1 MINRLQFLHKSELF
15 ETREKAI
22 EFLDGLRI
30 TRPSL
35 FAEPVVVRYGNE
47 KEPNVILA
55 IGATGS
61 GTSQPTLDTSYF
73 IIDAQGIK
81 DDIQE
86 KYNEIEHALAKLAFA
101 VVDTDTLDLE
111 KIETEDSTALKGNVK
126 VPEEVV
132 INGSNITN
140 IIKTNKDGLYSYVN
154 LKFDDKTNTFTF
166 QVNENVNTF
175 SIPVIESGK
184 YDISKEA
191 IVFTFTDG
199 TTTEVDVDDLIDEWT
214 TEEENSETP
223 IVLTKER
230 HTDENTDMDDRN
242 KDHWKDVLKADVRI
256 APDKEHNILKKT
268 DDGRNLYVQGT
279 ADNIFFKDGKNVKEA
294 IEAINTEVSSAY
306 TGNIIF
312 KDYANNGNYNGIAA
326 NVDVEYKKETN
337 ILVFKRSDNNGQIVS
352 KEFKLNSAAF
362 IDDIS
367 YDTVNEK
374 ITIRY
379 KDEEGKVHLTDIDLS
394 TLLDDWVTNS
404 DGHNVELNKQIKH
417 GDKDVLTAD
426 VKLTAK
432 TNDNYQILEERDN
445 KLYVRGTADNIVYD
459 TEKGETV
466 KSAFERIE
474 NELQTESDRSVSAE
488 KALSSSV
495 DTINSTIGSGF
506 TTLKTETITDK
517 FTSLSGKVDNEISER
532 KESDENFKKSIE
544 TLTESA
550 ETANTN
556 ITNLY
561 NGLGDDYIGNNDSH
575 TAENTVTNRLHRLE
589 VSATTADANI
599 KELSSKAANLTSSAE
614 TSNAKNLELTNSA
627 STLFEKADALDDKI
641 DAVSGS
647 AHFEVGDTDT
657 VAMSKNADVTSH
669 TVTANVKVSSKEKNT
684 ILVDGNNGLYA
695 SLDYDANRNVIIISD
710 TNSDTHKKEIQ
721 LNSVS
726 VIEYMRYDKAREVI
740 VIGYKSNAS
749 LSETNTL
756 EIPITDVLSEW
767 ETNNNSHS
775 VRLVRTQHSVNGTD
789 ELSGDVVLATEGNYT
804 DNLIKLVTT
813 TAYDEEMKG
822 LYVSGDKVNE
832 SARGIATEEAKAAA
846 DKALVDAKSYTDSV
860 HDTVKSEINTANEN
874 GVSEANTYTDNK
886 LERYDHNLHDELST
900 ISASTV
906 NQAVTTASAY
916 TDNKVSG
923 VDTKAQGYASD
934 AEINSKNY
942 ADRLRQTSKDEIS
955 GLTTS
960 LQQMIISES
969 NERASGITDV
979 SNKVS
984 QETSARTAADDLINS
999 KLASETSARQTADN
1013 TLQTNIDNEVSNR
1026 TASDTTLQSNI
1037 NTEILDR
1044 TNADNR
1050 LEGLITTT
1058 ANEVKGYAD
1067 TKATGAIE
1075 SAKTYTN
1082 SVHDL
1087 IKGEIN
1093 TAKENGISE
1102 ASAYTDNRFK
1112 AYDHTLHD
1120 ELSTLSANT
1129 VNQAVTTSNAY
1140 TDNKVSDADTKS
1152 QGYASDAEI
1161 NSKNYADRLRQ
1172 TSKDEISQAKTS
1184 LSQMIGTETSER
1196 TKAITDVNNKVDKE
1210 TKDRTA
1216 ADDLINTN
1224 LKNETSA
1231 RVTADT
1237 NLQSTIDKEVSN
1249 RAKADTTLQTNIDN
1263 EVSYRTS
1270 ADTTLQANINN
1281 EASERSKAD
1290 TNLQSNITAESTA
1303 RENNDNRLEGLIT
1316 TTANQVKAYADTKAS
1331 DALGKAK
1338 DYTDAKNVS
1347 LSGAIKTYVDNEV
1360 GDITLVGNT
1369 TKTATV
1375 SVKDKKIAADVK
1387 IASGDKNRIVAN
1399 ADGLYVGDIS
1409 AGYNAQTN
1417 TLTINGLNGQ
1427 PVLTQKLNS
1436 ASFIDSINY
1445 DESTHY
1451 LNIVYHTTEESS
1463 ATTVNVNLTDLIKD
1477 TKADETSN
1485 TPIEITVSATSEN
1498 GVSVNKI
1505 KGDVNIANNVAGN
1518 ILKTVS
1524 QNGKGALYADASSIL
1539 NDISALSATT
1549 KSLSTKNDG
1558 DKEEINNI
1566 ERSVGLDGEGKYV
1579 PSNNPYI
1586 SGATS
1591 LTDADDKLANAVSK
1605 VDESINSLML
1615 GSKTYSVNVF
1625 TEKDDDTYA
1634 SLLKADVRLS
1644 VAKGQDESE
1653 LTRTEIPNANN
1664 YEGNLLQIIKAKS
1677 NGLQIELG
1685 NSINGLYFGGSI
1697 DYGMMEGDDNING

>member
-1 MINRLQFLHKSELF
+1 MINKLQFLHKSELF

-86 KYNEIEHALAKLAFA
+86 KYDEIEHALTKLAFA
-101 VVDTDTLDLE
+101 IADTDTLDLE
-111 KIETEDSTALKGNVK
+111 KIETEDSITLKGNVK
-126 VPEEVV
+126 VPEEVA
-132 INGSNITN
+132 INDSNITN

-199 TTTEVDVDDLIDEWT
+199 KTTEVDVDDLIDEWT
-214 TEEENSETP
+214 TEGENSETP

-230 HTDENTDMDDRN
+230 HTDKNTDMDDRN

-306 TGNIIF
+306 KGNIIF
-312 KDYANNGNYNGIAA
+312 KDYANNGDYNGIAA

-337 ILVFKRSDNNGQIVS
+337 TLIFKRSDNDGQIVS

-362 IDDIS
+362 VDDIS

-379 KDEEGKVHLTDIDLS
+379 KDEDGKEQKTDIDLS

-404 DGHNVELNKQIKH
+404 DGHNVELNKQVKA

-426 VKLTAK
+426 VKLTVK

-466 KSAFERIE
+466 KSAFERTE
-474 NELQTESDRSVSAE
+474 NELQTESDRAVSAE
-488 KALSSSV
+488 KTLSNSV

-532 KESDENFKKSIE
+532 RESDEKFTKSIE

-561 NGLGDDYIGNNDSH
+561 NGLGDDYNGNNDSH

-614 TSNAKNLELTNSA
+614 TSNAKNLELANSA
-627 STLFEKADALDDKI
+627 TTLFEKADALDDKI

-669 TVTANVKVSSKEKNT
+669 TVTANVKVSSKDKNT
-684 ILVDGNNGLYA
+684 ILVDGNNGLYV
-695 SLDYDANRNVIIISD
+695 SLDYDANRNAIIISD
-710 TNSDTHKKEIQ
+710 TNSDTHNREIQ

-756 EIPITDVLSEW
+756 EIPITDILSEW

-775 VRLVRTQHSVNGTD
+775 VRLVRTQHTVDGTD
-789 ELSGDVVLATEGNYT
+789 DLSGDVVLATEGNYT
-804 DNLIKLVTT
+804 DNLIKQVTT

-822 LYVSGDKVNE
+822 LYVSGNEINE
-832 SARGIATEEAKAAA
+832 SARGIAQEEAKAAA
-846 DKALVDAKSYTDSV
+846 DKALVDAKAYTDSV
-860 HDTVKSEINTANEN
+860 HETVKNEIKTAKEN
-874 GVSEANTYTDNK
+874 GVSDANAYTDNK
-886 LERYDHNLHDELST
+886 VERYNHDLHDELST
-900 ISASTV
+900 LSASTV
-906 NQAVTTASAY
+906 NQAVTTANGY
-916 TDNKVSG
+916 TDNKVSD
-923 VDTKAQGYASD
+923 VDTKAQGYASN
-934 AEINSKNY
+934 AETNSKNY

-955 GLTTS
+955 GLTTN
-960 LQQMIISES
+960 LHQMITSEA

-979 SNKVS
+979 SNRVS
-984 QETSARTAADDLINS
+984 QETSARTAADNLINS
-999 KLASETSARQTADN
+999 NLASEISDRQTADN
-1013 TLQTNIDNEVSNR
+1013 TLQTNINNEVSDRTAADSTLQSHIDTEVQNR
-1026 TASDTTLQSNI
+1026 SNEDSKLNTAISNETTAREQADNSIRTDFGASDTALDNKITAETAARTADTKTLSDKI
-1037 NTEILDR
+1037 AKEVTDR
-1044 TNADNR
+1044 TNADA
-1050 LEGLITTT
+1050 TTLQSAKDYSDSKDT
-1058 ANEVKGYAD
+1058 ELKTELKTYAD
-1067 TKATGAIE
+1067 DHISAASLNGGAT
-1075 SAKTYTN
+1075 
-1082 SVHDL
+1082 
-1087 IKGEIN
+1087 N
-1093 TAKENGISE
+1093 TAKVTIKDKLVTSDVIVSAMEGNIIKKSEDVAKGGIYANPASLTYQSATNSLTFTDENGVE
-1102 ASAYTDNRFK
+1102 
-1112 AYDHTLHD
+1112 
-1120 ELSTLSANT
+1120 
-1129 VNQAVTTSNAY
+1129 
-1140 TDNKVSDADTKS
+1140 
-1152 QGYASDAEI
+1152 
-1161 NSKNYADRLRQ
+1161 
-1172 TSKDEISQAKTS
+1172 
-1184 LSQMIGTETSER
+1184 
-1196 TKAITDVNNKVDKE
+1196 
-1210 TKDRTA
+1210 
-1216 ADDLINTN
+1216 
-1224 LKNETSA
+1224 
-1231 RVTADT
+1231 
-1237 NLQSTIDKEVSN
+1237 
-1249 RAKADTTLQTNIDN
+1249 
-1263 EVSYRTS
+1263 
-1270 ADTTLQANINN
+1270 
-1281 EASERSKAD
+1281 
-1290 TNLQSNITAESTA
+1290 
-1303 RENNDNRLEGLIT
+1303 
-1316 TTANQVKAYADTKAS
+1316 
-1331 DALGKAK
+1331 
-1338 DYTDAKNVS
+1338 
-1347 LSGAIKTYVDNEV
+1347 
-1360 GDITLVGNT
+1360 
-1369 TKTATV
+1369 
-1375 SVKDKKIAADVK
+1375 KI
-1387 IASGDKNRIVAN
+1387 I
-1399 ADGLYVGDIS
+1399 
-1409 AGYNAQTN
+1409 Q
-1417 TLTINGLNGQ
+1417 
-1427 PVLTQKLNS
+1427 LNS
-1436 ASFIDSINY
+1436 ASFINSI
-1445 DESTHY
+1445 
-1451 LNIVYHTTEESS
+1451 
-1463 ATTVNVNLTDLIKD
+1463 K
-1477 TKADETSN
+1477 K
-1485 TPIEITVSATSEN
+1485 SEN
-1498 GVSVNKI
+1498 GKSIIISYSDTSGGTHTVDISLQDLIDALAVDNIDKTI
-1505 KGDVNIANNVAGN
+1505 NLSIVKEDRNGISTNVLSAEANIANNTDEVLNLLTTTKKDGKGELLVNGKPIYDAIGKVSGNTNSLSGLVKTIIVSTGLNGDGSKKGTGDNIQKELDDTQKGVGLANDGQYIVNNNAKYILSAKSLADADN
-1518 ILKTVS
+1518 ILDS
-1524 QNGKGALYADASSIL
+1524 RLYDLSSITL
-1539 NDISALSATT
+1539 DLSATT
-1549 KSLSTKNDG
+1549 ANQGKDLQEELDAAEIGAFGVNTDKSFKYAPIPNSNYINDATSLISADDLLDKAIKKVSGDVTNVKTDNEGISADVKSLQT
-1558 DKEEINNI
+1558 EIDRI
-1566 ERSVGLDGEGKYV
+1566 EVGSGLDEQGNYI
-1579 PSNNPYI
+1579 PSDKSYI
-1586 SGATS
+1586 SGAIS
-1591 LTDADDKLANAVSK
+1591 LADADKKLADAVAS
-1605 VDESINSLML
+1605 VDKSISNLTQ

-1625 TEKDDDTYA
+1625 TEKDDNTNA

-1644 VAKGQDESE
+1644 VANGQDESE
-1653 LTRTEIPNANN
+1653 LTRTEMPN
-1664 YEGNLLQIIKAKS
+1664 EGNLLQVVKAKS
-1677 NGLQIELG
+1677 NGLAIELG
-1685 NSINGLYFGGSI
+1685 EKINGLYFGGSI

>member
-1 MINRLQFLHKSELF
+1 MINKLQFLHKSELF

-47 KEPNVILA
+47 KKPNVILA

-61 GTSQPTLDTSYF
+61 GSTHATLDSSYF
-73 IIDAQGIK
+73 MIDAQGIK
-81 DDIQE
+81 DDVQE
-86 KYNEIEHALAKLAFA
+86 KYDEIEHALAKLAFA
-101 VVDTDTLDLE
+101 IVDTDTLDLE
-111 KIETEDSTALKGNVK
+111 KVETEDSITLKGNVK
-126 VPEEVV
+126 VPEKVA
-132 INGSNITN
+132 IKDSNITN

-166 QVNENVNTF
+166 QVNENINTF

-199 TTTEVDVDDLIDEWT
+199 KTTEVDVDDLIDEWT
-214 TEEENSETP
+214 TEGENSETP
-223 IVLTKER
+223 IVLTKEK
-230 HTDENTDMDDRN
+230 HTDKNTDMDDRN
-242 KDHWKDVLKADVRI
+242 SDQWKDVLKADVRI
-256 APDKEHNILKKT
+256 ASDKEHNILEKT
-268 DDGRNLYVQGT
+268 SDGRNLYVKGT

-306 TGNIIF
+306 KGNIIF
-312 KDYANNGNYNGIAA
+312 KDYANNGDYNGIAA

-337 ILVFKRSDNNGQIVS
+337 TLVFKRSDNDGQIVS

-362 IDDIS
+362 INDIS
-367 YDTVNEK
+367 YDTVKET

-379 KDEEGKVHLTDIDLS
+379 KDEDGNAQGTDIELS
-394 TLLDDWVTNS
+394 NLLDDWVTNS
-404 DGHNVELNKQIKH
+404 DGHNVELNKQVKP

-426 VKLTAK
+426 VKLTDK
-432 TNDNYQILEERDN
+432 TNDNYQILEERDD

-466 KSAFERIE
+466 KSAFDRTE
-474 NELQTESDRSVSAE
+474 NELRTESDRAVSAE
-488 KALSSSV
+488 RALSTSV

-506 TTLKTETITDK
+506 TALKTETITDK

-532 KESDENFKKSIE
+532 NESDKKFTKSIE

-589 VSATTADANI
+589 ASASTADANI
-599 KELSSKAANLTSSAE
+599 KELSSKTANLTSSAE
-614 TSNAKNLELTNSA
+614 TANTKISELTNSA
-627 STLFEKADALDDKI
+627 STLFEKADTLDDKI

-669 TVTANVKVSSKEKNT
+669 TVTANVKVSSKDKNT

-726 VIEYMRYDKAREVI
+726 VIEYMRYDKAHEVI
-740 VIGYKSNAS
+740 VIDYKSNAS
-749 LSETNTL
+749 SSETHTL
-756 EIPITDVLSEW
+756 EIPITDVLNEW

-775 VRLVRTQHSVNGTD
+775 VRLVRTQHTVDGTD
-789 ELSGDVVLATEGNYT
+789 DLSGDVVLATEGNYT
-804 DNLIKLVTT
+804 DNLIKQVTT

-822 LYVSGDKVNE
+822 LYVSGNEINE

-846 DKALVDAKSYTDSV
+846 DKALVDAKAYTDSV
-860 HDTVKSEINTANEN
+860 HETVKNEIKTAKEN
-874 GVSEANTYTDNK
+874 GVSEAKTYTDNK
-886 LERYDHNLHDELST
+886 VERYNHDLHNELST
-900 ISASTV
+900 LSASTV
-906 NQAVTTASAY
+906 NQAVTTANGY
-916 TDNKVSG
+916 TDNKVSD
-923 VDTKAQGYASD
+923 VDTKAQGYASN
-934 AEINSKNY
+934 AETNSKNY
-942 ADRLRQTSKDEIS
+942 ADGLRQSSKDEIS
-955 GLTTS
+955 GLTTN
-960 LQQMIISES
+960 LQQMITSEA

-979 SNKVS
+979 NNKVS
-984 QETSARTAADDLINS
+984 QETSARTAADDLINTN
-999 KLASETSARQTADN
+999 LANEANTRETADN
-1013 TLQTNIDNEVSNR
+1013 TLQTNIEKE
-1026 TASDTTLQSNI
+1026 ASA
-1037 NTEILDR
+1037 R
-1044 TNADNR
+1044 ANADTNLQTNIEKEASARAKAESR
-1050 LEGLITTT
+1050 LEGLITT
-1058 ANEVKGYAD
+1058 
-1067 TKATGAIE
+1067 
-1075 SAKTYTN
+1075 
-1082 SVHDL
+1082 
-1087 IKGEIN
+1087 
-1093 TAKENGISE
+1093 
-1102 ASAYTDNRFK
+1102 
-1112 AYDHTLHD
+1112 
-1120 ELSTLSANT
+1120 
-1129 VNQAVTTSNAY
+1129 
-1140 TDNKVSDADTKS
+1140 
-1152 QGYASDAEI
+1152 
-1161 NSKNYADRLRQ
+1161 
-1172 TSKDEISQAKTS
+1172 
-1184 LSQMIGTETSER
+1184 
-1196 TKAITDVNNKVDKE
+1196 
-1210 TKDRTA
+1210 
-1216 ADDLINTN
+1216 
-1224 LKNETSA
+1224 
-1231 RVTADT
+1231 
-1237 NLQSTIDKEVSN
+1237 
-1249 RAKADTTLQTNIDN
+1249 
-1263 EVSYRTS
+1263 
-1270 ADTTLQANINN
+1270 
-1281 EASERSKAD
+1281 
-1290 TNLQSNITAESTA
+1290 ESTA
-1303 RENNDNRLEGLIT
+1303 RETKDDALKNEIS
-1316 TTANQVKAYADTKAS
+1316 TKAEQIKDYANKKAS
-1331 DALGKAK
+1331 EALGSAK
-1338 DYTDAKNVS
+1338 EYTNAQNVS

-1360 GDITLVGNT
+1360 SDITLVGNT

-1375 SVKDKKIAADVK
+1375 SVTDKKIAADVK

-1409 AGYNAQTN
+1409 AAYNAQTN

-1445 DESTHY
+1445 NEDTHN

-1539 NDISALSATT
+1539 NDITALSATT
-1549 KSLSTKNDG
+1549 KSLSDKTDG
-1558 DKEEINNI
+1558 DKEEINKI
-1566 ERSVGLDGEGKYV
+1566 ETSAGFDNEGNYV
-1579 PSNNPYI
+1579 PSDMPYI
-1586 SGATS
+1586 SGAIS
-1591 LTDADDKLANAVSK
+1591 LADADKKLANAVSK

-1625 TEKDDDTYA
+1625 TEKDNDTDA

-1644 VAKGQDESE
+1644 VANGQNESE
-1653 LTRTEIPNANN
+1653 LTRTEIPN
-1664 YEGNLLQIIKAKS
+1664 EGNLLQVVKAKS
-1677 NGLQIELG
+1677 NGLAIELG
-1685 NSINGLYFGGSI
+1685 EKVNGLYFGGSI
-1697 DYGMMEGDDNING
+1697 DYGMMKGDDTLNG

>member
-15 ETREKAI
+15 ETRDKAI

-61 GTSQPTLDTSYF
+61 GSTQATLDSSYF
-73 IIDAQGIK
+73 MIDAQGIK
-81 DDIQE
+81 DDVQE
-86 KYNEIEHALAKLAFA
+86 KYDEIEHALAKLAFA
-101 VVDTDTLDLE
+101 IVDTNTLDLE
-111 KIETEDSTALKGNVK
+111 KIETEDSITLKGNVK
-126 VPEEVV
+126 VPEKVA
-132 INGSNITN
+132 INESNITN

-166 QVNENVNTF
+166 QVNENINTF

-199 TTTEVDVDDLIDEWT
+199 KTTEVNVDDLIDEWT
-214 TEEENSETP
+214 TEGENSETP

-230 HTDENTDMDDRN
+230 HTDKNTDMDDRN
-242 KDHWKDVLKADVRI
+242 SDHWKDVLKADVRI

-306 TGNIIF
+306 KGNIIF
-312 KDYANNGNYNGIAA
+312 KDYANNGDYNGIAA

-337 ILVFKRSDNNGQIVS
+337 TLVFKRSDNDGQIVS

-362 IDDIS
+362 INDIS
-367 YDTVNEK
+367 YDTVNET

-379 KDEEGKVHLTDIDLS
+379 KDEDGKEQKTNIELS
-394 TLLDDWVTNS
+394 NLLDDWVTNS
-404 DGHNVELNKQIKH
+404 EGHNVELNKQVKP

-426 VKLTAK
+426 VKLTDK
-432 TNDNYQILEERDN
+432 TNDNYQILEERDD

-466 KSAFERIE
+466 KSAFERTE
-474 NELQTESDRSVSAE
+474 NELQTESDRAVSAE
-488 KALSSSV
+488 KALSTSV

-532 KESDENFKKSIE
+532 KESDEKFKKSIE

-599 KELSSKAANLTSSAE
+599 KELSSKAASLTSSAE

-657 VAMSKNADVTSH
+657 VAMSKNTDVSSH
-669 TVTANVKVSSKEKNT
+669 TVTANVKVSSKDKNT

-695 SLDYDANRNVIIISD
+695 SLDYDADRNVIIISD

-775 VRLVRTQHSVNGTD
+775 VRLVRTQHTVDGTD
-789 ELSGDVVLATEGNYT
+789 DLSGDVVLATEGNYT

-813 TAYDEEMKG
+813 AAYDEEMNG

-832 SARGIATEEAKAAA
+832 SARGIAQEEAKAAA
-846 DKALVDAKSYTDSV
+846 DKALVDAKAYTDSV
-860 HDTVKSEINTANEN
+860 HETVKNEIKTAKEN
-874 GVSEANTYTDNK
+874 GVSDANAYTDNK
-886 LERYDHNLHDELST
+886 VERYNHDLHDELST
-900 ISASTV
+900 LSASTV
-906 NQAVTTASAY
+906 NQAVTTANGY
-916 TDNKVSG
+916 TDNKVSD
-923 VDTKAQGYASD
+923 VDTKAQGYASN
-934 AEINSKNY
+934 AETNSKNY

-955 GLTTS
+955 GLTTN
-960 LQQMIISES
+960 LQQMITSEA

-979 SNKVS
+979 NNKVS
-984 QETSARTAADDLINS
+984 QETSARTAADNLINS
-999 KLASETSARQTADN
+999 NLANEANTRETADN
-1013 TLQTNIDNEVSNR
+1013 TLQT
-1026 TASDTTLQSNI
+1026 NI

-1093 TAKENGISE
+1093 TAKENGVSE

-1120 ELSTLSANT
+1120 ELSILSAST
-1129 VNQAVTTSNAY
+1129 VNQAVTTASVY
-1140 TDNKVSDADTKS
+1140 TDNKVSGVDTKA

-1161 NSKNYADRLRQ
+1161 NSKNYADKLRQ
-1172 TSKDEISQAKTS
+1172 TSKDEITQAKTN
-1184 LSQMIGTETSER
+1184 LSQMIGTETIER

-1224 LKNETSA
+1224 LKSETSA
-1231 RVTADT
+1231 RQTADNTLTEKINNEVSDRTDADTSLQANIDNEASARANADT
-1237 NLQSTIDKEVSN
+1237 NLQT
-1249 RAKADTTLQTNIDN
+1249 
-1263 EVSYRTS
+1263 
-1270 ADTTLQANINN
+1270 NINN

-1316 TTANQVKAYADTKAS
+1316 TTANEVKGYADKKATET
-1331 DALGKAK
+1331 LGSAK
-1338 DYTDAKNVS
+1338 DYTNAQNVS

-1360 GDITLVGNT
+1360 GDITLVGDT

-1445 DESTHY
+1445 DEATHY
-1451 LNIVYHTTEESS
+1451 LNITYHTTEESS

-1505 KGDVNIANNVAGN
+1505 KGDVNIANNVPGN
-1518 ILKTVS
+1518 ILKTVNQS
-1524 QNGKGALYADASSIL
+1524 GKGALYADASGIL
-1539 NDISALSATT
+1539 NDISAISATT
-1549 KSLSTKNDG
+1549 KSLSTKNDS

-1566 ERSVGLDGEGKYV
+1566 ERSVGLSSEGNYI

-1653 LTRTEIPNANN
+1653 LTRTEIPNGNN

>member
-1 MINRLQFLHKSELF
+1 MINKLQFLHKSELF

-47 KEPNVILA
+47 KKPNVILA

-61 GTSQPTLDTSYF
+61 GSTHATLDSSYF
-73 IIDAQGIK
+73 MIDAQGIK
-81 DDIQE
+81 DDVQE
-86 KYNEIEHALAKLAFA
+86 KYDEIEHALAKLAFA
-101 VVDTDTLDLE
+101 IVDTDTLDLE
-111 KIETEDSTALKGNVK
+111 KVETEDSITLKGNVK
-126 VPEEVV
+126 VPEKVA
-132 INGSNITN
+132 IKDSNITN

-166 QVNENVNTF
+166 QVNENINTF

-199 TTTEVDVDDLIDEWT
+199 KTTEVDVDDLIDEWT
-214 TEEENSETP
+214 TEGENSETP
-223 IVLTKER
+223 IVLTKEK
-230 HTDENTDMDDRN
+230 HTDKNTDMDDRN
-242 KDHWKDVLKADVRI
+242 SDQWKDVLKADVRI
-256 APDKEHNILKKT
+256 ASDKEHNILEKT
-268 DDGRNLYVQGT
+268 SDGRNLYVKGT

-306 TGNIIF
+306 KGNIIF
-312 KDYANNGNYNGIAA
+312 KDYANNGDYNGIAA

-337 ILVFKRSDNNGQIVS
+337 TLVFKRSDNDGQIVS

-362 IDDIS
+362 INDIS
-367 YDTVNEK
+367 YDTVKET

-379 KDEEGKVHLTDIDLS
+379 KDEDGNAQGTDIELS
-394 TLLDDWVTNS
+394 NLLDDWVTNS
-404 DGHNVELNKQIKH
+404 DGHNVELNKQVKP

-426 VKLTAK
+426 VKLTDK
-432 TNDNYQILEERDN
+432 TNDNYQILEERDD

-466 KSAFERIE
+466 KSAFDRTE
-474 NELQTESDRSVSAE
+474 NELRTESDRAVSAE
-488 KALSSSV
+488 RALSTSV

-506 TTLKTETITDK
+506 TALKTETITDK

-532 KESDENFKKSIE
+532 NESDKKFTKSIE

-589 VSATTADANI
+589 ASASTADANI
-599 KELSSKAANLTSSAE
+599 KELSSKTANLTSSAE
-614 TSNAKNLELTNSA
+614 TANTKISELTNSA
-627 STLFEKADALDDKI
+627 STLFEKADTLDDKI

-669 TVTANVKVSSKEKNT
+669 TVTANVKVSSKDKNT

-726 VIEYMRYDKAREVI
+726 VIEYMRYDKAHEVI
-740 VIGYKSNAS
+740 VIDYKSNAS
-749 LSETNTL
+749 SSETHTL
-756 EIPITDVLSEW
+756 EIPITDVLNEW

-775 VRLVRTQHSVNGTD
+775 VRLVRTQHTVDGTD
-789 ELSGDVVLATEGNYT
+789 DLSGDVVLATEGNYT
-804 DNLIKLVTT
+804 DNLIKQVTT

-822 LYVSGDKVNE
+822 LYVSGNEINE

-846 DKALVDAKSYTDSV
+846 DKALVDAKAYTDSV
-860 HDTVKSEINTANEN
+860 HETVKNEIKTAKEN
-874 GVSEANTYTDNK
+874 GVSEAKTYTDNK
-886 LERYDHNLHDELST
+886 VERYNHDLHNELST
-900 ISASTV
+900 LSASTV
-906 NQAVTTASAY
+906 NQAVTTANGY
-916 TDNKVSG
+916 TDNKVSD
-923 VDTKAQGYASD
+923 VDTKAQGYASN
-934 AEINSKNY
+934 AETNSKNY
-942 ADRLRQTSKDEIS
+942 ADGLRQSSKDEIS
-955 GLTTS
+955 GLTTN
-960 LQQMIISES
+960 LQQMITSEA

-979 SNKVS
+979 NNKVS
-984 QETSARTAADDLINS
+984 QETSARTAADDLINTN
-999 KLASETSARQTADN
+999 LANEANTRETADN
-1013 TLQTNIDNEVSNR
+1013 TLQTNIEKE
-1026 TASDTTLQSNI
+1026 ASA
-1037 NTEILDR
+1037 R
-1044 TNADNR
+1044 ANADTNLQTNIEKEASARANADTNLQTNIEKEASARAKAESR
-1050 LEGLITTT
+1050 LEGLITT
-1058 ANEVKGYAD
+1058 
-1067 TKATGAIE
+1067 
-1075 SAKTYTN
+1075 
-1082 SVHDL
+1082 
-1087 IKGEIN
+1087 
-1093 TAKENGISE
+1093 
-1102 ASAYTDNRFK
+1102 
-1112 AYDHTLHD
+1112 
-1120 ELSTLSANT
+1120 
-1129 VNQAVTTSNAY
+1129 
-1140 TDNKVSDADTKS
+1140 
-1152 QGYASDAEI
+1152 
-1161 NSKNYADRLRQ
+1161 
-1172 TSKDEISQAKTS
+1172 
-1184 LSQMIGTETSER
+1184 
-1196 TKAITDVNNKVDKE
+1196 
-1210 TKDRTA
+1210 
-1216 ADDLINTN
+1216 
-1224 LKNETSA
+1224 
-1231 RVTADT
+1231 
-1237 NLQSTIDKEVSN
+1237 
-1249 RAKADTTLQTNIDN
+1249 
-1263 EVSYRTS
+1263 
-1270 ADTTLQANINN
+1270 
-1281 EASERSKAD
+1281 
-1290 TNLQSNITAESTA
+1290 ESTA
-1303 RENNDNRLEGLIT
+1303 RETKDDALKNEIS
-1316 TTANQVKAYADTKAS
+1316 TKAEQIKDYANKKAS
-1331 DALGKAK
+1331 EALGSAK
-1338 DYTDAKNVS
+1338 EYTNAQNVS

-1360 GDITLVGNT
+1360 SDITLVGNT

-1375 SVKDKKIAADVK
+1375 SVTDKKIAADVK

-1409 AGYNAQTN
+1409 AAYNAQTN

-1445 DESTHY
+1445 NEDTHN

-1539 NDISALSATT
+1539 NDITALSATT
-1549 KSLSTKNDG
+1549 KSLSDKTDG

-1566 ERSVGLDGEGKYV
+1566 ETSAGLSSEGNYI
-1579 PSNNPYI
+1579 PSDKPYI
-1586 SGATS
+1586 SDATS
-1591 LTDADDKLANAVSK
+1591 LADADKKLADAVAS
-1605 VDESINSLML
+1605 VDKSITNLKQ

-1625 TEKDDDTYA
+1625 TEKDNDTDA

-1644 VAKGQDESE
+1644 VANGQNESE
-1653 LTRTEIPNANN
+1653 LTRTEIPN
-1664 YEGNLLQIIKAKS
+1664 EGNLLQVVKAKS
-1677 NGLQIELG
+1677 NGLAIELG
-1685 NSINGLYFGGSI
+1685 EKVNGLYFGGSI
-1697 DYGMMEGDDNING
+1697 DYGMMKGDDTLNG